1 MSLLARTRRSTATS
15 DSTEAGDRV
24 SRLPVVLAAGAR
36 IVALLVVG
44 GILDAPMTAL
54 VPSGMLVSALKQD
67 FSSSEAVAGPS
78 VVARR

>member
-15 DSTEAGDRV
+15 DTTEAGDLV

-44 GILDAPMTAL
+44 GILDAPITAL

-67 FSSSEAVAGPS
+67 FSSSAVAGPS